1 MDPRQFR
8 ALLLMLDAIR
18 LSLSA
23 GLLAIAKRDAISLDQ
38 RLAAD
43 ERSQRALGQAE
54 GMVPE

>member
-18 LSLSA
+18 LSLEA
-23 GLLAIAKRDAISLDQ
+23 GLNAIAKREIVSLD
-38 RLAAD
+38 RHVAAD
-43 ERSQRALGQAE
+43 ERSQRALGRAE